1 MRWLFWG
8 SSVDLQEENA
18 FSPATLGRHV
28 AEHYILSFGGGV
40 NSVALMVLLLQ
51 ERLPLDGVVFADTG
65 DELPETYAYLD
76 VARAYLRKHQLDL
89 TVVRKRNGKSLYETS
104 WDRRVFPSAIWR
116 WSTRDFKVTPIHR
129 HYRSLGGNVNQYLAI
144 AWDEIE
150 RMKDS
155 RVDYVHNLYPLIDR
169 KITRA
174 GCVEIIEGAGLPVP
188 SRSACYFCPFNSVD
202 RWRQVYRDHPDLY
215 EKAMALEEHSKHFP
229 SQRLTDQA
237 FRDQRDVSLRTL
249 ARMFDHGEALPV
261 LAHAETEPCGAEC
274 MT

>member
-1 MRWLFWG
+1 MD
-8 SSVDLQEENA
+8 SH
-18 FSPATLGRHV
+18 HV
-28 AEHYILSFGGGV
+28 LSFGGGV

-51 ERLPLDGVVFADTG
+51 KGYALEKVVFADTG

-76 VARAYLRKHQLDL
+76 VARRYLKDYDLDL
-89 TVVRKRNGKSLYETS
+89 TVVRKRNGKSLYETC

-129 HYRSLGGNVNQYLAI
+129 YYRKLGGTINQYLAI

-155 RVDYVHNLYPLIDR
+155 RVEYVTNFYPLIDLR
-169 KITRA
+169 ITRND
-174 GCVEIIEGAGLPVP
+174 CVEIIEDAGLPVP
-188 SRSACYFCPFNSVD
+188 PRSACYFCPFNSVA
-202 RWRQVYRDHPDLY
+202 RWQQLHLEHPDLY
-215 EKAMALEEHSKHFP
+215 AKAMALEEHSKHFP

-237 FRDQRDVSLRTL
+237 FRNRSDVSLRTL
-249 ARMFDHGEALPV
+249 ARVFEDGDSPVPFDQSNP
-261 LAHAETEPCGAEC
+261 EPCGAEC

>member
-1 MRWLFWG
+1 M
-8 SSVDLQEENA
+8 
-18 FSPATLGRHV
+18 T
-28 AEHYILSFGGGV
+28 EHHILSFGGGV
-40 NSVALMVLLLQ
+40 NSVALMVLLLR

-76 VARAYLRKHQLDL
+76 VARTYLQEHQLDL

-129 HYRSLGGNVNQYLAI
+129 HYRSLGGIVNQYLAI

-155 RVDYVHNLYPLIDR
+155 RVDYVRNLYPLIDR
-169 KITRA
+169 RITRA
-174 GCVEIIEGAGLPVP
+174 GCVEIIEDAGLPVP
-188 SRSACYFCPFNSVD
+188 PRSACYFCPFNSVD

-237 FRDQRDVSLRTL
+237 FRDQTEVSLRTL
-249 ARMFDHGEALPV
+249 ARMFDGGDVVPV
-261 LAHAETEPCGAEC
+261 LPGAETEPCGAEC